1 MYDYILYIHIINVL
15 LDLNIHTPEYSIY
28 ISRWST
34 VFLLMISLWFGT
46 RFEASAKRKMGVGR
60 FMILFQLATCTFH
73 WSSKKRVVTWTRFSQ
88 GKVLNP
94 IWGSWDRRDGLHDPQ
109 RINEFDVLTLG
120 WLREMWKP
128 KFFSVRW
135 SFAKAW
141 SHPHA
146 DLHLRDERQLD
157 RYLKFLS
164 IDVLHEN
171 FWFGTTYFFY
181 TYIILCI
188 YNYIYIQYHN
198 TMVHSPVFFFEILG
212 FSPQKSR
219 NHDTVMFAMLP
230 CTLDVD

>member
-1 MYDYILYIHIINVL
+1 
-15 LDLNIHTPEYSIY
+15 
-28 ISRWST
+28 
-34 VFLLMISLWFGT
+34 MISLWFGT

-146 DLHLRDERQLD
+146 DLHLSDERQLD
-157 RYLKFLS
+157 RCLNFLS
-164 IDVLHEN
+164 IDVLHVN
-171 FWFGTTYFFY
+171 LLIWNHIFFLY
-181 TYIILCI
+181 LYNPMYI
-188 YNYIYIQYHN
+188 YNIIIRWFIARCLVLKSWDSPPKSPETTTRWCLRCFHAPWMSTRIRFVSDTIQ
-198 TMVHSPVFFFEILG
+198 TLVGWLVGCFCRFFLLR
-212 FSPQKSR
+212 S
-219 NHDTVMFAMLP
+219 L
-230 CTLDVD
+230 L